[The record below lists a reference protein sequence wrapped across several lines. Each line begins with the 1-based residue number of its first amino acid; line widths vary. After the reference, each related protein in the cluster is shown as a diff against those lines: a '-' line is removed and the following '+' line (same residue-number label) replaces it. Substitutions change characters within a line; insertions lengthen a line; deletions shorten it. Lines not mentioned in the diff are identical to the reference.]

1 MRWFNIFLVMFLLIL
16 QYRLWA
22 GEGSIGQIFVLKEKL
37 VKQQLLN
44 EKLIQ
49 RNNRLAAEVIGLH
62 EGHAS
67 IEEYA
72 RSELGLIKP
81 NETFFLVVD
90 HSN

>member
-1 MRWFNIFLVMFLLIL
+1 MRWLNIFLVIFLLVL

-37 VKQQLLN
+37 AEQQMVNQKLLD
-44 EKLIQ
+44 
-49 RNNRLAAEVIGLH
+49 RNSRLAAEVIGLH

-72 RSELGLIKP
+72 RSELGFIKP

-90 HSN
+90 SPN